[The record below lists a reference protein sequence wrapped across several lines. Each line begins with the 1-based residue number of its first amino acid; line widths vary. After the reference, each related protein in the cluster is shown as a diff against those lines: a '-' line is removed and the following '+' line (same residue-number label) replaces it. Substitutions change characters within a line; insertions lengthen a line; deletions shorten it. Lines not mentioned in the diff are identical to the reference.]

1 MGRKCYT
8 RFDDFFLVLEPIFLT
23 LGNAEQGRGI
33 PRSGRLRAQSKHP
46 EDVSFA
52 TQLQGVL
59 FEDAR
64 VTMLAHA
71 RWPFLQVLGLHLGKP
86 YRRPLRRHDRVLHPS
101 PPSTHVW
108 FDRWLN
114 QDVRR

>member
-64 VTMLAHA
+64 VTMLSHVP
-71 RWPFLQVLGLHLGKP
+71 WPFLQLLLF
-86 YRRPLRRHDRVLHPS
+86 PLRRPS
-101 PPSTHVW
+101 PRPLPRPAPPFS
-108 FDRWLN
+108 
-114 QDVRR
+114 